1 MSAMPEIHSL
11 WPLDWDVADTEPWY
25 KSGSIELD
33 GETRWVEAIF
43 RNDRKGQ
50 VVVQVLPMRISLGGL
65 LVRHVIPAEEFQP
78 DEHEPDGLMAALMR
92 HLMGRD

>member
-65 LVRHVIPAEEFQP
+65 LVRHVIQP
-78 DEHEPDGLMAALMR
+78 RNSSPMSTSPTGSWRL
-92 HLMGRD
+92 

>member
-1 MSAMPEIHSL
+1 MTEIHSP

-25 KSGSIELD
+25 KSGSVELD

-43 RNDRKGQ
+43 RNDRKRQ

-65 LVRHVIPAEEFQP
+65 LVRHVIPTDEFQP
-78 DEHEPDGLMAALMR
+78 DEHKPDELMVALMR
-92 HLMGRD
+92 HLMGKD